1 MLFFQLSLKMN
12 VESAPSYSQHFHP
25 EPGPA
30 AGLVIYLHTTSM
42 GDEVGLDNTGIS
54 INTVLDVFL

>member
-1 MLFFQLSLKMN
+1 MN
-12 VESAPSYSQHFHP
+12 VESAPSNSQHFHP

-30 AGLVIYLHTTSM
+30 AGLVIYLHTTRM

-54 INTVLDVFL
+54 INTVHDVFL